1 MQAFDDRLKEMGIT
15 PSRRVFVKVLPAY
28 DCTNKDEFYSKLG
41 AGILNLDNLEKIL
54 RQNSARKILKF
65 WSLFLDEEG
74 EIDDEN
80 TENSDEKNPNSKKLV
95 VGNETDIEPKFIIAE
110 CCKPIPGDQVVGYRD
125 PETGR
130 IFVHKSTCD
139 ELTRLGAQYGK
150 NIVKEEIKWSQH
162 KAVSYLSS
170 IELRGIDRIGII
182 LDLAQLIKDEFNI
195 NIREIHIQSH
205 DGIFEGTISL
215 YVRHIQDL
223 NNLMDKIRMIKG
235 IEVVKRNIN

>member
-74 EIDDEN
+74 DPDDEN
-80 TENSDEKNPNSKKLV
+80 IENGDEQNIGEKKLV
-95 VGNETDIEPKFIIAE
+95 VGAETDVEPQFVIAE
-110 CCKPIPGDQVVGYRD
+110 CCKPIPGDQVIGYRD

-130 IFVHKSTCD
+130 IFVHKNTCD

-182 LDLAQLIKDEFNI
+182 LELAQLIKDEFNI

-205 DGIFEGTISL
+205 DGIFEGNISL

-223 NNLMDKIRMIKG
+223 NSLMDKIRMIKG
-235 IEVVKRNIN
+235 IEVVKRNLN